1 MCPAVVGRPMSID
14 SNGEPPL
21 QRGEPGPATERREG
35 CDHCGRETLHEVSV
49 HLFVE
54 SSRAGNAA
62 FSREPYRVSVCR
74 RCDGE
79 TVRRMNGA

>member
-1 MCPAVVGRPMSID
+1 MCPAVVETCMSID

-21 QRGEPGPATERREG
+21 QRDEPGPATERLESCDRCG
-35 CDHCGRETLHEVSV
+35 CETPHEVFV

-54 SSRAGNAA
+54 SSREENAA
-62 FSREPYRVSVCR
+62 YSREPYRVSVCQ
-74 RCDGE
+74 RCDAE